1 MTTDASEVPGCS
13 CPNYGG
19 YGSEIGLSES
29 LIVFS

>member
-13 CPNYGG
+13 CSNYGG